1 MGKEEMKEKPDRLT
15 DLVPLNLNH
24 PHIRGE

>member
-1 MGKEEMKEKPDRLT
+1 MGKEEMKEKPDLPT

-24 PHIRGE
+24 PRIRGK